1 MEKPSFNIEF
11 DETIFILEPIGEI
24 DASSSP
30 ELLKVIEQEME
41 NGYFKILVDCNQLG
55 YLSSAGIG
63 VFISKI
69 EDLREQNGSFAFCNL
84 NENIYDS
91 FKALGFLSL
100 LIVTDTREEAKASL
114 NEGEFYSTM

>member
-1 MEKPSFNIEF
+1 MEKPTFNTEF
-11 DETIFILEPIGEI
+11 DGDIFILSPVGEI

-41 NGYFKILVDCNQLG
+41 NGYVKILVNGEQLV

-63 VFISKI
+63 AFISKI
-69 EDLREQNGSFAFCNL
+69 EDLRERKGSFAFCNL
-84 NENIYDS
+84 NANIFDS

-100 LIVTDTREEAKASL
+100 LIVTDTLEEAKASL
-114 NEGEFYSTM
+114 NEGEFYSTL